1 MLLKLSQELM
11 DSLTWKLNSII
22 LQVTEKYFLPCS
34 IHSFLYVPATGC
46 WKRVGLV
53 ELPVIDT
60 STPSLCM
67 IATPSLTSSDPMVG
81 ATVAVAVAIE
91 EACK

>member
-1 MLLKLSQELM
+1 MLSGCKVRPVPPP
-11 DSLTWKLNSII
+11 DA
-22 LQVTEKYFLPCS
+22 TEKYFLPCS

-67 IATPSLTSSDPMVG
+67 IATPSRTSSAP
-81 ATVAVAVAIE
+81 
-91 EACK
+91 